1 MSELPTNWTVLNFE
15 EICSKISDGTHHS
28 PKIQHQEAAP
38 GRFKYVTSKNVRPWG
53 LDLESVTYV
62 DESVHR
68 EIYARCNPEF
78 GDVLLTKDGVNTG
91 VVAINS
97 LREEFSL
104 LSSVALLKIK
114 PDIVEGRFLK
124 HYISSPDGNR
134 ALLGTMTGTAIRR
147 IILRGIKEATI
158 PLPPLPE
165 QKRIV
170 AKIEELFSE
179 LEAGEASLRKARR
192 QLGVYRQSLLK
203 QAFEGKLTQTWRT
216 QNPDKVSTAAASDVS
231 AEELKGFAELPRGWR
246 YTRFGRSIRHIDA
259 GKSFRCEERRPTSEE
274 IGVAKVSAVT
284 WGEYDE
290 AESKTCVDPEKMNP
304 AYFIRPGDF
313 ILSRANTIELVGA
326 CVIARHVTQR
336 IMLSDKTL
344 RITMDDAL
352 KPFFL
357 HYLRSRQGRL
367 EIEKR
372 STGNQESMRN
382 IGQERIRSIIAPECS
397 LPEQQEIVRILAE
410 QFEAIERNERELDA
424 ALKRSEA
431 LRQSILKRAFS
442 GRLVPQDPADEPA
455 SQLLARLRA
464 EREAAT
470 KTRLTAPAKN
480 RPNVR

>member
-1 MSELPTNWTVLNFE
+1 VSELPETWTVLTFD

-53 LDLESVTYV
+53 LDLDSLTYV

-114 PDIVEGRFLK
+114 PALVEGRFLK
-124 HYISSPDGNR
+124 HYIASPDGNR

-158 PLPPLPE
+158 PVPPLAE

-203 QAFEGKLTQTWRT
+203 QAFEGKLTQ
-216 QNPDKVSTAAASDVS
+216 
-231 AEELKGFAELPRGWR
+231 
-246 YTRFGRSIRHIDA
+246 
-259 GKSFRCEERRPTSEE
+259 
-274 IGVAKVSAVT
+274 
-284 WGEYDE
+284 
-290 AESKTCVDPEKMNP
+290 
-304 AYFIRPGDF
+304 
-313 ILSRANTIELVGA
+313 
-326 CVIARHVTQR
+326 
-336 IMLSDKTL
+336 
-344 RITMDDAL
+344 
-352 KPFFL
+352 
-357 HYLRSRQGRL
+357 
-367 EIEKR
+367 
-372 STGNQESMRN
+372 
-382 IGQERIRSIIAPECS
+382 
-397 LPEQQEIVRILAE
+397 
-410 QFEAIERNERELDA
+410 
-424 ALKRSEA
+424 
-431 LRQSILKRAFS
+431 
-442 GRLVPQDPADEPA
+442 
-455 SQLLARLRA
+455 
-464 EREAAT
+464 
-470 KTRLTAPAKN
+470 
-480 RPNVR
+480 

>member
-1 MSELPTNWTVLNFE
+1 MSKLPKNWAVLTFDN
-15 EICSKISDGTHHS
+15 ICSKISDGTHHS
-28 PKIQHQEAAP
+28 PKVQYQDAAP
-38 GRFKYVTSKNVRPWG
+38 GRFKYVTSKNIRSWG
-53 LDLESVTYV
+53 LDLDSITYI

-68 EIYARCNPEF
+68 EIYARCNPEL

-114 PDIVEGRFLK
+114 PAFVDGRFLK
-124 HYISSPDGNR
+124 HYIASPDGNR

-170 AKIEELFSE
+170 AKIEVLFSE
-179 LEAGEASLRKARR
+179 LEAGEASLRQARR

-216 QNPDKVSTAAASDVS
+216 QNPDKISTTTSDVPTQ
-231 AEELKGFAELPRGWR
+231 ELDGFSELPLGWR
-246 YTRFGRSIRHIDA
+246 HTRFGHSIRHIEA
-259 GKSFRCEERRPTSEE
+259 GKSFRCEERRPNLDE
-274 IGVAKVSAVT
+274 IGVAKVSAVS
-284 WGEYDE
+284 WGKYDE
-290 AESKTCVDPEKMNP
+290 AESKTCVDPLKLNP
-304 AYFIRPGDF
+304 DYFIRTGDF

-326 CVIARHVTQR
+326 CVIVRHVTQS

-344 RITMDDAL
+344 RLTIDDDL

-382 IGQERIRSIIAPECS
+382 IGQARIRSIIVPECS
-397 LPEQQEIVRILAE
+397 LPEQQEIVRLLDA
-410 QFEAIERNERELDA
+410 QFEVIEQNERELDA
-424 ALKRSEA
+424 ALQRSEA
-431 LRQSILKRAFS
+431 LRQSILKRAFA
-442 GRLVPQDPADEPA
+442 GQLVPQDPTDEPA
-455 SQLLARLRA
+455 SALLARIHA
-464 EREAAT
+464 ERDSSTLAT
-470 KTRLTAPAKN
+470 KRKSARQP
-480 RPNVR
+480 